1 MQTAAAEE
9 ELAASVKEISRQ
21 VGNSAAIS
29 QEAVTES
36 RQAVEQVRGLAVA
49 SERIGEV
56 VAMITDIA
64 SQTNLL
70 ALNATIEAARAGE
83 AGKGF
88 AVVVSEVKNL
98 ANQTGTA
105 TDEISSQITAI
116 QDATGTAVSAM
127 EGIGGTIDRISE
139 IASSIAAA
147 VEQQGAAT
155 EEISR
160 NMQEGSS
167 GMELVNKNIADVNK
181 GAGETGHA
189 AGEMLNSTGELADQA
204 GSLRQ
209 GVTEYLADVRAG

>member
-9 ELAASVKEISRQ
+9 ELAASVQEISRQ

-83 AGKGF
+83 AGKGLLLSPRKSKILPIRP
-88 AVVVSEVKNL
+88 APRPMK
-98 ANQTGTA
+98 
-105 TDEISSQITAI
+105 
-116 QDATGTAVSAM
+116 SAA
-127 EGIGGTIDRISE
+127 R
-139 IASSIAAA
+139 
-147 VEQQGAAT
+147 
-155 EEISR
+155 SR
-160 NMQEGSS
+160 PFKMRRARPFPPWKGS
-167 GMELVNKNIADVNK
+167 
-181 GAGETGHA
+181 GEP
-189 AGEMLNSTGELADQA
+189 STG
-204 GSLRQ
+204 
-209 GVTEYLADVRAG
+209 